1 MMTQRRQVLQ
11 QAMQTMDPEFSHRHL
26 ARLIMSGRMRSK
38 EIGTRGLVRKVDV
51 GYDQTFDSD
60 KLLLDKK
67 ELGVVWKRTKCKVIC
82 I

>member
-1 MMTQRRQVLQ
+1 
-11 QAMQTMDPEFSHRHL
+11 
-26 ARLIMSGRMRSK
+26 
-38 EIGTRGLVRKVDV
+38 VRKVDV